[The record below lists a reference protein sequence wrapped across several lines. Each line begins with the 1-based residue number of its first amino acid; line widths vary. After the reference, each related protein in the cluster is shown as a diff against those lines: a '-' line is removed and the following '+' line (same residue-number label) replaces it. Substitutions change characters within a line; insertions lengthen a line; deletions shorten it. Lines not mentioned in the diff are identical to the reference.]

1 MLEILKIKGFV
12 AYLLILVLNV
22 TVDIAHKIT
31 LQNLLIKSYEGETL
45 IILSALINMFILI
58 PFVLVLSPSGFLSDR
73 FSKTLV
79 IRYSAL
85 VAVGLTLIISFSYF
99 MGWFI
104 FAFLATLLLATQSAF
119 YSPAKYGIIKEL
131 VGSDNLGSANAIVQ
145 ALTIIFILTSSIA
158 FTLLFENLY
167 DGSTSPDA
175 ILRSIAPIGI
185 ALVVLSLWESFL
197 AYRLPMMESKDPQS
211 RFEWSKYLRLKYLQT
226 NVAKTKA
233 NPNIWLSIIAVA
245 IFWGVAQIVI
255 AAFPAHYK
263 ALTGDDNTVVIQSIL
278 AISSIGLIV
287 GSFIAGYYS
296 KKHIE
301 HGFIPL
307 AAMGLSASLFAFAWV
322 EEVFNLYLASLVFG
336 FFGGLFIVP
345 LNATIQFFAPS
356 HEMGKIL
363 AGKNFVENSVTIG
376 FLVMAMGVISLG
388 FSTTYLFMVA
398 ALIVAIGSLYAI
410 KQLPHLF
417 ARMLL
422 FPLLHTHYS
431 LNVQGVENIPKSGG
445 VLMLGNHI
453 SWIDWLVVQL
463 ASPRAIKFVMTR
475 NIYNKWYL
483 KRFLQLFDVISI
495 SNSASKSAIASIQ
508 ERLNNGEVVALFP
521 EGHISFN
528 GQLGEFK
535 RGYEL
540 ALKDTYHPIVPF
552 YIRGLWGSTFSRAR
566 DYYKEIH
573 ATQRDIIVSFGKP
586 LPSTTL
592 APQVKQKVVELS
604 YGAWSHY
611 INTLKPLHY
620 EWLKTTKKRL
630 FKRSIVDS
638 LGTDLSGGKLLT
650 AVLLFA
656 PQIRAFKQPNVGI
669 LLPSSSIGAIINLA
683 VLVGGKCAINL
694 NYTASNNLQ
703 SAIAQADIA
712 SIMTSRAFVEKLTS
726 RGIVLDEATLSRCVY
741 AEDIAHTFSKAKK
754 ISALLQA
761 YLMPSWMIRLFY
773 FVPTSLDSVATIL
786 FSSGSESSPKGIE
799 LTHRNLIANIKQVSD
814 LLNFKKD
821 DAMLNSLPILHS
833 FGLTVTLLLPLVKGV
848 EVVSIPDPTDA
859 LEVGKMVAKYR
870 ATIIFGTST
879 FYRLYIRNTKLHPLM
894 FQSVRLAVAGA
905 QKLSPD
911 VKDAFK
917 EKFGLVLYEGYGTTE
932 TAPVVA
938 VNVPDALESASME
951 VIIGDKEGSVG
962 QPLPGTI
969 VKIVDPQTLQEL
981 PTHEEGLIVIG
992 GIQVMKGYLKEEAK
1006 TADAIVEIEGVRYY
1020 KSGDKGRK
1028 DADGFITVI
1037 DRYSRFAKIEGE
1049 MVSLGAIEEALWIE
1063 GSEILAVA
1071 LEDSKKGEK
1080 VVLLHTGDAERLK
1093 ERAKAIEPLM
1103 RPSEYFLIE
1112 TIPKLASGKNDFGK
1126 AKAIANDLLKG

>member
-1 MLEILKIKGFV
+1 
-12 AYLLILVLNV
+12 
-22 TVDIAHKIT
+22 
-31 LQNLLIKSYEGETL
+31 
-45 IILSALINMFILI
+45 
-58 PFVLVLSPSGFLSDR
+58 
-73 FSKTLV
+73 
-79 IRYSAL
+79 
-85 VAVGLTLIISFSYF
+85 

-145 ALTIIFILTSSIA
+145 ALTIVFILISSIL
-158 FTLLFENLY
+158 FTILFENLY

-175 ILRSIAPIGI
+175 ILHSVAPIGI
-185 ALVVLSLWESFL
+185 VLVVLSLLESFL
-197 AYRLPMMESKDPQS
+197 AYQLPMMESKDPQS
-211 RFEWSKYLRLKYLQT
+211 TFEWRKYLRLEYLKT

-263 ALTGDDNTVVIQSIL
+263 ALTGDDNTIVIQSIL

-307 AAMGLSASLFAFAWV
+307 AAMGLSAALFAFAWV
-322 EEVFNLYLASLVFG
+322 EEVLNLYLASLVFG

-356 HEMGKIL
+356 QEMGKIL

-376 FLVMAMGVISLG
+376 FLVLAMGVISLG
-388 FSTTYLFMVA
+388 FSTTYLFMVS

-422 FPLLHTHYS
+422 FPLLRTHYS
-431 LNVQGVENIPKSGG
+431 LIVQGVENIPKSGG

-453 SWIDWLVVQL
+453 SWIDWLVIQL

-495 SNSASKSAIASIQ
+495 SNSASKSAIVSIQ

-540 ALKDTYHPIVPF
+540 ALKDTHHPIVPF

-573 ATQRDIIVSFGKP
+573 ASQRDIIVSFGKP

-611 INTLKPLHY
+611 INTLQPLHY

-650 AVLLFA
+650 AVLLFT
-656 PQIRAFKQPNVGI
+656 PQIRAFRQPNVGI
-669 LLPSSSIGAIINLA
+669 LLPSSSIGAIVNLA
-683 VLVGGKCAINL
+683 VLIGGKRAINL
-694 NYTASNNLQ
+694 NYTASQLGLE
-703 SAIAQADIA
+703 SAVIQADIE
-712 SIMTSRAFVEKLTS
+712 SIITSRAFLEKLAS
-726 RGIVLDEATLSRCVY
+726 RGITLNEATMSRCVY
-741 AEDIAHTFSKAKK
+741 VEDMAQTFSKVKK
-754 ISALLQA
+754 ISALL
-761 YLMPSWMIRLFY
+761 
-773 FVPTSLDSVATIL
+773 PTTLDDVATIL
-786 FSSGSESSPKGIE
+786 FSSGSESLPKGIE

-821 DAMLNSLPILHS
+821 DAMLNSLPIFHS

-848 EVVSIPDPTDA
+848 EVISLPDPTDA
-859 LEVGKMVAKYR
+859 LGVGKMVARYR

-951 VIIGDKEGSVG
+951 VIIGHKEGSVG

-981 PTHEEGLIVIG
+981 PTHEEGLILIG

-1006 TADAIVEIEGVRYY
+1006 TADAIVEIEGLRYY

-1028 DADGFITVI
+1028 DADGFITVV
-1037 DRYSRFAKIEGE
+1037 DRYSRFAKIGGE
-1049 MVSLGAIEEALWIE
+1049 MVSLGAVEEALWIE
-1063 GSEILAVA
+1063 GSELLAVA
-1071 LEDSKKGEK
+1071 VEETKKGEK
-1080 VVLLHTGDAERLK
+1080 IVLLHTGDEERLK
-1093 ERAKAIEPLM
+1093 ERAKEIEPLM
-1103 RPSEYFLIE
+1103 RPSEYFLIDS
-1112 TIPKLASGKNDFGK
+1112 IPKLASGKNDFGK
-1126 AKAIANDLLKG
+1126 AKAIANHLLKG